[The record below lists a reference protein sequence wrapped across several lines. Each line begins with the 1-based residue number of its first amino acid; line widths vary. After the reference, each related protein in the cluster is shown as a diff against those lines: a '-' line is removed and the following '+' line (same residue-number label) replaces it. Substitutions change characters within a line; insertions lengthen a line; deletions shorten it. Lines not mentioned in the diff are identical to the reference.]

1 MLDYRDLLYFII
13 CLLFMMQV
21 FHNGGFADYNIFPVS
36 VPVFFLF
43 IYSIFYIFKRSSRDD
58 SEPGGGS
65 RAGAGRTLARAVLIN
80 CALYFSAGLFSSCIQ
95 ISLIEMIKHLSG
107 ALLFFMLYALIKTK
121 ADFKVFLKTI
131 LAFVQVYILL
141 ALAYYFYAKASG
153 IALTG
158 VCYTLYYPYYHA
170 SFALAF
176 IPAAIYFYLVS
187 EGARAANYFFFLIAL
202 MLSVILTS
210 SRIAQISLA
219 FSFFIMCAA
228 AFYIPR
234 HRKKTVILTAAL
246 LVVSAAGFLYATDA
260 FHRIV
265 QSFDASE
272 SFDAFDHSGRFNI
285 YRAALK
291 TAAAYP
297 YFGVGPGL
305 SALFIVEHRLTSGFL
320 NDCHNWALNVLCES
334 GVFYFTVW
342 GAFWLI
348 CFMLLAKKIYR
359 LYKKRKEDSAGAAE
373 RSAAE
378 DSALIVLFSFTALI
392 ALHIQ
397 GFSMPHTYLAAL
409 IILEY
414 ILLAFAAVSLDLASD
429 EPPCDGA
436 FADETLFS
444 FDRRQFLRLTLFSFF
459 FFFMLSFVLFSGVPD
474 AFAYWTVGMTF
485 LFPLAYIGVKKPL
498 TLKVLPGRSPADNF
512 KAVSAVAL
520 IFIIY
525 CSVCLY
531 KAGVYSH
538 GGFGDADSG
547 AHASAVEQFTKSLES
562 FVTMPAVLG
571 LASSSLYCGDYDKAL
586 KLSGFYNEKLPF
598 ELLGLHNLAA
608 SQILCG
614 MRQNASEVLK
624 KYRDYIPADYGD
636 AFYGAFLMD
645 APAGVDEGIERFAGA
660 CVETPEFLRTAF
672 FVKRIV
678 ADDDNLKKFLACFR
692 KKAESNA
699 FVQSGKYWSYIASS
713 LSQAN
718 IFLFLSGAIDAKAF
732 LDGFWIPQ
740 KYGEINRRKAA
751 AELKNISAAADFFS
765 SKRFISYYAG
775 VNPGRLARFL
785 RTLKREPPVFRPP
798 YIHMG
803 LKRLMSKSTLYDVYG
818 LRNHLLMPPL
828 SFACAYN
835 LFFGGA
841 AYRRYFLKMYLRGL

>member
-21 FHNGGFADYNIFPVS
+21 FHNGGFADYNIFPVG

-43 IYSIFYIFKRSSRDD
+43 IFSIFYIFKGPAHGSS
-58 SEPGGGS
+58 GS
-65 RAGAGRTLARAVLIN
+65 VGASCVGPGRTLVRAVLIN

-95 ISLIEMIKHLSG
+95 ISLIEMLKHLSG
-107 ALLFFMLYALIKTK
+107 VLLFFMLYSLIKTK
-121 ADFKVFLKTI
+121 ADFKIFLKTL
-131 LAFVQVYILL
+131 LAFVQVYIIL
-141 ALAYYFYAKASG
+141 ALAYYFYAKANG
-153 IALTG
+153 VALTG

-170 SFALAF
+170 TFALAF

-187 EGARAANYFFFLIAL
+187 EGGQVANYFFFLITL

-219 FSFFIMCAA
+219 LSFFIMCAA

-234 HRKKTVILTAAL
+234 HRKKTVILLAAL

-291 TAAAYP
+291 TASEYP
-297 YFGVGPGL
+297 WFGVGPGL

-320 NDCHNWALNVLCES
+320 NDCHNLALNVLCEVQRNR
-334 GVFYFTVW
+334 GAAW
-342 GAFWLI
+342 AAFWLI
-348 CFMLLAKKIYR
+348 CFLLLAKNIYR
-359 LYKKRKEDSAGAAE
+359 LYKKRKEDIGAAE
-373 RSAAE
+373 RSVTE
-378 DSALIVLFSFTALI
+378 DSALIMLFSLTALI
-392 ALHIQ
+392 VLHIQ
-397 GFSMPHTYLAAL
+397 GFSMPHTYMGAL

-414 ILLAFAAVSLDLASD
+414 FLLAFAAVALDLASV
-429 EPPCDGA
+429 EPPCDDVC
-436 FADETLFS
+436 ADETLFS
-444 FDRRQFLRLTLFSFF
+444 FDRRQFLHLTLFSFL

-498 TLKVLPGRSPADNF
+498 PLKVLPGRFPADNF
-512 KAVSAVAL
+512 KAISAAAL

-538 GGFGDADSG
+538 GGFGEADSG
-547 AHASAVEQFTKSLES
+547 AHAPAGEQFTKSLES

-571 LASSSLYCGDYDKAL
+571 LASSSLYCGEYDKAL
-586 KLSGFYNEKLPF
+586 KLSEFYNKKLPF

-608 SQILCG
+608 SLVKCG
-614 MRQNASEVLK
+614 MHQKASEVLK
-624 KYRDYIPADYGD
+624 KYSDYIPADYGG

-645 APAGVDEGIERFAGA
+645 SPASAAEGIERFAGA
-660 CVETPEFLRTAF
+660 CIETPEFLRTAF

-678 ADDDNLKKFLACFR
+678 NDEDNLKKFLACFQQ
-692 KKAESNA
+692 KAESNA
-699 FVQSGKYWSYIASS
+699 FVQSGKYSSYIASS
-713 LSQAN
+713 LSQAT
-718 IFLFLSGAIDAKAF
+718 IFLFLSGAIDARAF
-732 LDGFWIPQ
+732 LDGCWIPQ
-740 KYGEINRRKAA
+740 KFGEINRLKAA

-765 SKRFISYYAG
+765 SKRFISYYTGANTG
-775 VNPGRLARFL
+775 SLARFL
-785 RTLKREPPVFRPP
+785 HALKREPPVFRPP

-803 LKRLMSKSTLYDVYG
+803 LKRLMSKNTLYDVYG

-835 LFFGGA
+835 LLLGDA